1 MDVRNHELSLFKQ
14 RRRGTLLFS
23 LWEPLLKAIK
33 HESVMNLLVPFV
45 DINKHLS
52 QNLFY
57 ALYMFSKP

>member
-1 MDVRNHELSLFKQ
+1 MGAALE
-14 RRRGTLLFS
+14 
-23 LWEPLLKAIK
+23 AIK

-57 ALYMFSKP
+57 ALRSEERRVGKEC